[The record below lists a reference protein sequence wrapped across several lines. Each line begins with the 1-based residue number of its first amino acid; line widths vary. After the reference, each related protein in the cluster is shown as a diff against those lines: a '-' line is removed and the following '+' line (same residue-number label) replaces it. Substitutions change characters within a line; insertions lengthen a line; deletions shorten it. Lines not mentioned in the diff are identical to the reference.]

1 MIKVGIDTFGC
12 DHGRSGLGSCLF
24 YLAANL
30 PTDDENI
37 SFELFGSESDRFTFT
52 ENNGFPYQAVQL
64 ADNPKAEG
72 SWHHRSGIKFFVM
85 KNNYDLVI
93 YPAVSKVFPFT
104 FIKNGIAI
112 VNTVLSSAIEKMSFL
127 HKKLLKH
134 GLKNVKVII
143 AGTNYIKKDLKKLGI
158 PEEKIRVI
166 YNGIDHKL
174 FYPKVLGDEEAVEVS
189 PFSIKRPYFIYGSKL
204 SDKNKKHIELI
215 KAFEIF
221 KKKTNLPHRLVL
233 SGAEGACAESVRKT
247 AMISPYASDIFITGY
262 FPHESF
268 PALYAGSE
276 GCLFPS
282 EIEGVGLP
290 VLEAMATGVPV
301 ACSKAGA
308 LQEIAGEKAIL
319 FDSSNIEEIAAS
331 IEKIAVDNKLR
342 KKMIKEGVE
351 WAKKFDW
358 QQTATE
364 TLEVLKSVIK

>member
-1 MIKVGIDTFGC
+1 MKIGIDTFGC
-12 DHGRSGLGSCLF
+12 EHGRSGIGS
-24 YLAANL
+24 YLTSISQSFQN
-30 PTDDENI
+30 TDEVQ
-37 SFELFGSESDRFTFT
+37 FELFGAEIDRYTYGRDSNIGYESVILPDDERSEKLWHMFISNAFAKKQKYDAMLFPASSYAMPLFFTTPSVAVVNDIVSESFASKTF
-52 ENNGFPYQAVQL
+52 
-64 ADNPKAEG
+64 AEKM
-72 SWHHRSGIKFFVM
+72 RIKFC
-85 KNNYDLVI
+85 
-93 YPAVSKVFPFT
+93 
-104 FIKNGIAI
+104 
-112 VNTVLSSAIEKMSFL
+112 
-127 HKKLLKH
+127 LKH
-134 GLKNVKVII
+134 VNKII
-143 AGTNYIKKDLKKLGI
+143 APSMYVKKDLRRLGI
-158 PEEKIRVI
+158 NQDKIIVVH
-166 YNGIDHKL
+166 NGINHSL
-174 FYPKVLGDEEAVEVS
+174 FYQREIITAETEMIK
-189 PFSIKRPYFIYGSKL
+189 PFAIRRPYFLYASTL
-204 SDKNKKHIELI
+204 SSPLKRHIELI
-215 KAFEIF
+215 KGFEIF